1 MGAAWPCGWGRCTR
15 RGSQAELLGSFPLHR
30 VLGAWLSRPTR
41 VSVSDEEARE
51 GFSPFIPLQTCLV
64 FSPKFPQLKVGRR
77 HDRCRGH
84 SRAAELAQ
92 TPAGSR
98 HPHPC
103 FWHGT
108 YLDRLLSPTACLGEP
123 EAVEPGQRTG
133 GIGGNCGM
141 VCGLDF
147 YQKRQGRVSA
157 TLKAQ
162 RGVAHTESR
171 LWSPECWHSRG
182 TQAGSRPSDLD

>member
-1 MGAAWPCGWGRCTR
+1 MGAAWPCVWGRCTR
-15 RGSQAELLGSFPLHR
+15 RRSQAELLDHSHCIGCLGPGRAGQPGYLFQMRKPEKASPLSF
-30 VLGAWLSRPTR
+30 LSR
-41 VSVSDEEARE
+41 
-51 GFSPFIPLQTCLV
+51 LLV
-64 FSPKFPQLKVGRR
+64 FSPKFPQLKVDRR

-84 SRAAELAQ
+84 SRAAAPAK

-157 TLKAQ
+157 TLKPQ
-162 RGVAHTESR
+162 RGVAHTESK
-171 LWSPECWHSRG
+171 LWSPECWHNRG
-182 TQAGSRPSDLD
+182 TQAESRPSDLD